1 MTKELMEE
9 IKNVLRQLESE
20 KEEIAKMKKERD
32 EIAKQVRNAEESKDP
47 YADKRPIKALIEEG
61 AKKNKEIKE
70 KEELIKQNIETK
82 REKIEKKLLE
92 ERKEK
97 ENDNSKKAIIQGIE
111 NVIDNQSNLADKVQ
125 SEIDELLKKAN
136 SAGISRVERE
146 GYINEIDKKDEELEK
161 INKNINERK
170 GKLESYKKEKENA
183 VNGIS
188 SEIKLFSEDNFNYES
203 LINDDYMQTLNE
215 YINIKDIEDIENER
229 KSSQPKTGQVKG
241 AGAHQPQRQQPQE
254 QQDENKKDKVIFN
267 ARTGTYT
274 YIDKNNEPKEIPLE
288 KIDRKYKKQI
298 AEILGLDKK
307 QAKKFDY
314 NLYRILCRVGQNKAK
329 EYLEAFKTG
338 DSSKMPIDLEYDIR
352 NKNSYGDKEK
362 DSRKTKLSLLEKIG
376 LKRVANH
383 HGKNNLAEVKEEKS
397 LFKKIL
403 LGLSVATVGT
413 ALLTA
418 SPEQKI
424 NENATTKEQE
434 GENLNE
440 KDLLE
445 NLGVTEAQFD
455 GIVNDRLEL
464 FKETDLVKVEPGQ
477 EYKETSDSTENEKT
491 GQFVDEDGVYKIVR
505 RALINKDENGKET
518 IIKTT
523 QRGEDWEEAGVD
535 IEEYKKNGYIE
546 KYALEAENGEKDS
559 RGYSVFGW
567 VNADNCE
574 KIYEKEQEIN
584 GEKIVGR
591 FTMKELREM
600 LLEEIEERGGLTM
613 REKLKV
619 RPSELQ
625 KTTQE
630 QTTQERTT
638 EKEMEM

>member
-298 AEILGLDKK
+298 GEILGLDKK